1 MVFLFLFLFR
11 VEGLLDKNSKKSN
24 PKNQSIIFSTKGGK
38 PILCR
43 AYYRESKGV
52 REREKEREKRARAR
66 GKE

>member
-1 MVFLFLFLFR
+1 
-11 VEGLLDKNSKKSN
+11 LDKNSKKSN